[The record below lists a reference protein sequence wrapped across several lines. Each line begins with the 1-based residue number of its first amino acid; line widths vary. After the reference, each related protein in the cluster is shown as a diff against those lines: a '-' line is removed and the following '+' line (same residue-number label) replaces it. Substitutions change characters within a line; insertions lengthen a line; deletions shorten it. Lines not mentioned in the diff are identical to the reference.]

1 MNWVSFFCFFCCC
14 MLICIAEDPYV
25 YDVDNDYQ
33 PQRKSSRAK
42 KDKAV
47 SYFSKVYLYYNSR
60 LPSQLPPL
68 RLYVP
73 LHMHDAD
80 DAG

>member
-1 MNWVSFFCFFCCC
+1 

-25 YDVDNDYQ
+25 YNVHDDYQ
-33 PQRKSSRAK
+33 PRKSSRAK

-68 RLYVP
+68 RLYVYP
-73 LHMHDAD
+73 CICMIQMMQ
-80 DAG
+80 G